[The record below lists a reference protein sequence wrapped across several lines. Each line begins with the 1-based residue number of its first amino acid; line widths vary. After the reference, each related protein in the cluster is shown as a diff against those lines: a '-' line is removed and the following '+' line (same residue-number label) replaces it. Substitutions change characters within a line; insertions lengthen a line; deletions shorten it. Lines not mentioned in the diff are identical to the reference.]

1 MKQLKILKLINM
13 EWGLEEDLTS
23 KYEKNAYQEVW

>member
-13 EWGLEEDLTS
+13 EWGLEEDLIS

>member
-23 KYEKNAYQEVW
+23 EYEKNAYQEVL

>member
-23 KYEKNAYQEVW
+23 KNEKNAYQEV

>member
-13 EWGLEEDLTS
+13 EWGLEEDLNS
-23 KYEKNAYQEVW
+23 EYEKNAYQEVL